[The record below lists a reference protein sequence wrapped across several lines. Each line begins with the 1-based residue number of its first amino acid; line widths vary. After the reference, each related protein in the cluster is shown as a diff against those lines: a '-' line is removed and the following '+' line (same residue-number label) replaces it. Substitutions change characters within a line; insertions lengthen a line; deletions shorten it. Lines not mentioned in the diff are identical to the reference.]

1 MLVWNVVEARG
12 LGCVTERVD
21 FTGGTRGVPLVGK

>member
-1 MLVWNVVEARG
+1 MQVWNVVDDRG

-21 FTGGTRGVPLVGK
+21 FTGGTQGVPVVSK